1 MDRRTIKRRSL
12 VEDALQ
18 DVDTLVDPPDMDSE
32 AADLRIYLSDM
43 CGALAGLAN
52 SCGDKRL
59 AALLMLAREQ
69 AGGRNCLH

>member
-1 MDRRTIKRRSL
+1 MDRRTIKRRSQ

-18 DVDTLVDPPDMDSE
+18 DVDTLVDPPDMDCE
-32 AADLRIYLSDM
+32 AADMRIYLSDM